1 LRRKVPSSIAENR
14 KKTYKDGLEGDEEQ
28 LRTRQELAR
37 AHRRSQICLGPLERQ
52 EGVEANWEKGIKG
65 LERVMKTMPET
76 VARKERAERA
86 EAVATG

>member
-1 LRRKVPSSIAENR
+1 LRRKVPSSIAESIKRN
-14 KKTYKDGLEGDEEQ
+14 YKDGVEGDEEQ
-28 LRTRQELAR
+28 LRTRQELVKEQGR
-37 AHRRSQICLGPLERQ
+37 AQIGLGALERQ
-52 EGVEANWEKGIKG
+52 EGMEANWEKGIKG